1 MDQDTIATIVGIAV
15 LVILIACMALVWIN
29 HKRRD

>member
-1 MDQDTIATIVGIAV
+1 MDQDTIAIIAGTTVLVVLIASIAV
-15 LVILIACMALVWIN
+15 AWIN